1 MLYIDAHVIVLNKP
15 AGLPVHR
22 GPRARYSLEAWL
34 PALTF
39 GFERLPQP
47 GHRLDTD
54 TSGCLALGRNPRAL
68 RQLNALFAERA
79 VEKTYWAVVEGHP
92 PASEGRIAAPLR
104 KISTRAE
111 GWRMVAA
118 ADGEPAVTR
127 YKVLGRTA
135 RRSWLELTPETGRTH
150 QLRVHC
156 ATLGCPIVGDP
167 LYGLAGG
174 GLAGTDAGNT
184 SEVALL
190 LHARRLAFQ
199 LGPNTRRVEVDA
211 PPPAALAEA
220 LAAFPAPPG
229 V

>member
-68 RQLNALFAERA
+68 RQLGALFAERA
-79 VEKTYWAVVEGHP
+79 VDKTYWAVVEGHP
-92 PASEGRIAAPLR
+92 PAMEGRIAAPLR
-104 KISTRAE
+104 KVSTRAE

-118 ADGEPAVTR
+118 ADGEPAVTH

-156 ATLGCPIVGDP
+156 ATLGCPIVGDA
-167 LYGLAGG
+167 LYG
-174 GLAGTDAGNT
+174 TDGP
-184 SEVALL
+184 ALL

-199 LGPNTRRVEVDA
+199 LGPNTRRIEVDA
-211 PPPAALAEA
+211 PPPAPMAEV
-220 LAAFPAPPG
+220 LAAFPQDQGA
-229 V
+229 